1 MNFRSVAT
9 VYRKELTEWL
19 RDRRTLISTV
29 LVPLLA
35 FPVLMVGMTSLMA
48 VMMNKAE
55 KEIPKVMIIQGENS
69 PRLVAALQASKDLE
83 IVPYADD
90 WKDQISNKQIRA
102 GVEIPPG
109 FDASLSSKSPLTVQI
124 HYYQGEVKSEFA
136 ARHVEDSLKSFRDD
150 FVKERLEANNLPDSL
165 ISPFKTEKHNVAPA
179 EKVSGA
185 ALGGLLGYMVILL
198 SMTGAIYPAI
208 DLTAGE
214 KERGTMETILSSPLS
229 RVDLVLGKF
238 FLVLSASLSTAI
250 LSIIS
255 MGTSFYLVGHSPAMA
270 QKDAAVFQ
278 LHVGLPT
285 VLSVFLMALPLAVLF
300 ASALLTIALFAK
312 SYKEAQSYLTP
323 MTFIVVIP
331 AVASLLPGF
340 DLNPKLA
347 LIPILSTSL
356 VCKEIVAGTFHWN
369 YILLILLSSSVY
381 AAAGLFLA
389 VKMFQRESVLFRS
402 RSEEHTSELQS
413 PDTIS

>member
-1 MNFRSVAT
+1 MNIRNVSI
-9 VYRKELTEWL
+9 VYHKELTEWL

-48 VMMNKAE
+48 IMMGKAE
-55 KEIPKVMIIQGENS
+55 KEAAKVMVIGGEDS
-69 PRLVAALQASKDLE
+69 PELLEKLRKDSELE
-83 IVPYADD
+83 IVPSTSDY
-90 WKDQISNKQIRA
+90 KKQITEKEIRA
-102 GVEIPPG
+102 AVEVPKG
-109 FDASLSSKSPLTVQI
+109 FDSSLNKGEPQTVSIYYYEGEIKSSFGVNHVEQFFNDYRDSVVSSRLASRNLPGSILKPF
-124 HYYQGEVKSEFA
+124 EVK
-136 ARHVEDSLKSFRDD
+136 
-150 FVKERLEANNLPDSL
+150 KE
-165 ISPFKTEKHNVAPA
+165 NVAPP

-250 LSIIS
+250 LSVIS
-255 MGTSFYLVGHSPAMA
+255 MGTSFYLVGNSGAMA
-270 QKDAAVFQ
+270 KKDAAVFQ
-278 LHVGLPT
+278 LHIGLQT

-300 ASALLTIALFAK
+300 AAALLTIALFAK

-340 DLNPKLA
+340 ELTPKLA
-347 LIPILSTSL
+347 LVPILSTSL

-369 YILLILLSSSVY
+369 YILLILLSSCVY
-381 AAAGLFLA
+381 AAAALFIA
-389 VKMFQRESVLFRS
+389 VKTFQRESVLFRS
-402 RSEEHTSELQS
+402 
-413 PDTIS
+413 

>member
-1 MNFRSVAT
+1 MNLNAVGI

-35 FPVLMVGMTSLMA
+35 FPILMVGMTSLMTI
-48 VMMNKAE
+48 MLGKAE
-55 KEIPKVMIIQGENS
+55 KETARVMVIGGEDS
-69 PRLVAALQASKDLE
+69 PQVLEKLRQVKDLE
-83 IVPYADD
+83 IVPYAEDY
-90 WKDQISNKQIRA
+90 KKRITEKEIRA
-102 GVEIPPG
+102 AVDIPKD
-109 FDASLSSKSPLTVQI
+109 FDAALARAEELTVKI
-124 HYYQGEVKSEFA
+124 YFYQGEVKSSFGANHVEKFFNDYRDSVVSSRLA
-136 ARHVEDSLKSFRDD
+136 AR
-150 FVKERLEANNLPDSL
+150 NLPAA
-165 ISPFKTEKHNVAPA
+165 IIKPFEVKQENIAPP

-185 ALGGLLGYMVILL
+185 ALGGILGYMVILL

-238 FLVLSASLSTAI
+238 LLVLSASLATAI

-278 LHVGLPT
+278 LHIGLPT

-300 ASALLTIALFAK
+300 ASALLTISLFAK
-312 SYKEAQSYLTP
+312 TYKEAQSYLTP

-347 LIPILSTSL
+347 LVPILSTSL

-381 AAAGLFLA
+381 AAAALFIA

-402 RSEEHTSELQS
+402 
-413 PDTIS
+413 